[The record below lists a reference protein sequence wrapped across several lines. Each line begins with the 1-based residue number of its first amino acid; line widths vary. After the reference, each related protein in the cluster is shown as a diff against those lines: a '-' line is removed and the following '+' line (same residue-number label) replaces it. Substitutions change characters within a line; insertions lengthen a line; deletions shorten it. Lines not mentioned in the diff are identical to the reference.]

1 MDDLRVGYAR
11 VDTTPPLGCR
21 MMGYAAR
28 KEGAVAVHDPLSA
41 AALWLESGAARA
53 VVVAHDLSS
62 YDAEIVGEL
71 RAAIQAETGLADH
84 EIILNT
90 SHTHAGPSVVRV
102 PDLPTVNLDYLRT
115 LVERTAQ
122 VVVMARDDAAPA
134 TLRVGSAPL
143 DIGGNRRQRQPD
155 GTIKLGPNPT
165 GPTLRELTLWAFDR
179 PGRTAVGLFS
189 VPMHG
194 TTLGGRNLQLSAEWM
209 GLARTFAEETLPN
222 CRFLFAQGCG
232 GDQNPYRTRDD
243 FTEVEAHGQV
253 AANAL
258 AQAWETAQ
266 SVTAAP
272 LRTTLRICEGP
283 VADGRLWPVPV
294 AGLRLG
300 EATLVGLGGEACVA
314 YASFIRAHSPAASTL
329 ALGYTDGS
337 VGYLP
342 TAEILAEG
350 GYEATANR
358 MFRMQAVWQ
367 PEIEKRLQ
375 EAVIAVLAEL
385 TA

>member
-11 VDTTPPLGCR
+11 VDITPPLGCR
-21 MMGYAAR
+21 MMGYGAR

-41 AALWLESGAARA
+41 TALWLEARSGRA
-53 VVVAHDLSS
+53 VVIGHDLAS
-62 YDAEIVGEL
+62 YDAEVVGEL
-71 RAAIQAETGLADH
+71 RAAIQNATGLADH

-90 SHTHAGPSVVRV
+90 SHTHAGPTVVRV
-102 PDLPTVNLDYLRT
+102 PDQPTINLDYLRT

-122 VVVMARDDAAPA
+122 IAVMARDEAVPA

-179 PGRTAVGLFS
+179 PGRAAVGLFS
-189 VPMHG
+189 APMHG
-194 TTLGGRNLQLSAEWM
+194 TTLSGRNLQLSAEWM
-209 GLARTFAEETLPN
+209 GLARTFAEEAMPN
-222 CRFLFAQGCG
+222 CHFLFVQGCG

-243 FTEVEAHGQV
+243 FTEVEAHGRT
-253 AANAL
+253 AAKAL
-258 AQAWETAQ
+258 AQAWSTTQ
-266 SVTAAP
+266 PVTAAP

-300 EATLVGLGGEACVA
+300 NAVLVGLGGEACVA
-314 YASFIRAHSPAASTL
+314 YASFIRAHSTAASTL

-342 TAEILAEG
+342 TAGILAEG
-350 GYEATANR
+350 GYEATANL
-358 MFRMQAVWQ
+358 MFRMKGVWQ
-367 PEIEKRLQ
+367 PEIEDRLH
-375 EAVIAVLAEL
+375 EAITATLAEL
-385 TA
+385 LA